1 MTKEASPSTEASSEP
16 KAKKTLAKKGE
27 LGGSM
32 KDLKARIDELHDF
45 KDIKNTSGLK
55 KPEKTIEQLW
65 PQEFRKSN
73 SL

>member
-1 MTKEASPSTEASSEP
+1 
-16 KAKKTLAKKGE
+16 
-27 LGGSM
+27 M